1 MPDVPPDALSERL
14 EGIVNAVV
22 LRAGALLIEA
32 SRGRARMTPATM
44 DELRHVVEIGVR
56 GAALEG
62 ARSVDSTYA
71 ALIPSHARARR
82 DVQQLAVTVQRD
94 TPEVTITTNYTRQ
107 KLPAGI

>member
-1 MPDVPPDALSERL
+1 MADQDLSERL
-14 EGIVNAVV
+14 QGIADALV
-22 LRAGALLIEA
+22 LRAGALLVEA
-32 SRGRARMTPATM
+32 SKGRVRMTPAM
-44 DELRHVVEIGVR
+44 LDELRHWAGIATR

-94 TPEVTITTNYTRQ
+94 TPEVTITTNYARQ